1 MLTILIDGVA
11 YGMLLFVLA
20 VGLSV
25 TMGLMNFVNL
35 AHGAFAM
42 LGGYVTALLMS
53 RAGVPF
59 LATLPLAFLIPA
71 LVGAAAERTLYRQLY
86 ARPHLDQVLFSIG
99 LIYMAIAAASWLV
112 GPQQQLISL
121 PGWLQGRI
129 ILGEVGI
136 GRYRLFLIVVCSALA
151 LGLQLALT
159 RTRLGS
165 LLRAAVDDRRTARGM
180 GIEVGRIFAATFA
193 LGSGLA
199 GLGGALGLELL
210 GMEPGF
216 PLRFMAFFLIVV
228 AVGGTEGLAGPF
240 LAALLIGIADTAGK
254 YYLPGAGAFLIYLVM
269 IAALVLRPQG
279 LLGRRA

>member
-1 MLTILIDGVA
+1 MSLQR
-11 YGMLLFVLA
+11 
-20 VGLSV
+20 SV
-25 TMGLMNFVNL
+25 EKP
-35 AHGAFAM
+35 
-42 LGGYVTALLMS
+42 S
-53 RAGVPF
+53 
-59 LATLPLAFLIPA
+59 
-71 LVGAAAERTLYRQLY
+71 
-86 ARPHLDQVLFSIG
+86 
-99 LIYMAIAAASWLV
+99 
-112 GPQQQLISL
+112 
-121 PGWLQGRI
+121 
-129 ILGEVGI
+129 
-136 GRYRLFLIVVCSALA
+136 RYRLFLIVVCSALA
-151 LGLQLALT
+151 LGLQLVLT